1 MANLAIFLIFPALVA
16 FAGITDF
23 LSMTISNRLCLLI
36 GIAFIPVAISAGLA
50 PAAMAGHFA
59 CAAMGLTIGFT
70 AFSFGWVGGG
80 DAKLFSMVALWLG
93 WSQIV
98 SYTVITVLA
107 GGALAIVYLGLRLVP
122 AGWMQVA
129 SQRVASF
136 SQTEIPYGV
145 ALAAAAL
152 IVYPH
157 SEWWGVLLVAHS

>member
-1 MANLAIFLIFPALVA
+1 MTNIVLFSVFPALVA

-36 GIAFIPVAISAGLA
+36 GVAFIVVAISVGLA
-50 PAAMAGHFA
+50 PAVVVGHLA
-59 CAAMGLTIGFT
+59 CAIVGLTLGFA
-70 AFSFGWVGGG
+70 AFSLGWVGGG

-107 GGALAIVYLGLRLVP
+107 GGVLAIVYLSLRLVP
-122 AGWMQVA
+122 AGWMQIA

-136 SQTEIPYGV
+136 SQAEIPYGM

-157 SEWWGVLLVAHS
+157 SEWWALLAVR

>member
-1 MANLAIFLIFPALVA
+1 MTGLAIFLIFPALVA
-16 FAGITDF
+16 FAGISDF

-36 GIAFIPVAISAGLA
+36 GVAFIPVAISAGLA
-50 PAAMAGHFA
+50 PTVVAGHLA
-59 CAAMGLTIGFT
+59 CATVGLAAGFA

-107 GGALAIVYLGLRLVP
+107 GGVLAVVYLGLRLVP
-122 AGWMQVA
+122 AGWIQVA

-136 SQTEIPYGV
+136 SQSEIPYGM

-157 SEWWGVLLVAHS
+157 SDWWSTLVTAR